1 MKTTDLRIGNFVTVD
16 NPKYHPQLKGV
27 LLRVI
32 GIQENIIA
40 DKVEHCLQ
48 LEHINKKAN
57 TYYQTYSQFIE
68 YINPIPLTEQW
79 LLDLGFEKCTG
90 RYGVYYKHYAL
101 EGFRVW
107 FPHDIY
113 GWGYT
118 VGRKDFETGDTYWV
132 KNEVRYVHQLQ
143 NLFFALTQEELIF
156 K

>member
-1 MKTTDLRIGNFVTVD
+1 MKTTDLRIGNF
-16 NPKYHPQLKGV
+16 
-27 LLRVI
+27 
-32 GIQENIIA
+32 IQDQFGDIITI
-40 DKVEHCLQ
+40 DGLDDIDV
-48 LEHINKKAN
+48 
-57 TYYQTYSQFIE
+57 YSSDCGDIPVHAVQ
-68 YINPIPLTEQW
+68 PIPLTEQW
-79 LLDLGFEKCTG
+79 LLDLGFEKYTG

-107 FPHDIY
+107 LPRDIY

-143 NLFFALTQEELIF
+143 NLFFALTQEELIL